1 VRNKLRYLLALL
13 ALGPVAASA
22 SPALADLVFVN
33 GAVYRVDAARSW
45 ASALA
50 VSGGRISYVG
60 DDATARTF
68 IGPATRVIDLNHRM
82 LLPGFQDSHI
92 HPGDYYPEATA
103 LDLHGPVQREPIY
116 ERIRKFAKAHPEK
129 PWIVGDGWDEGA
141 FPPDGHPTREMLDAL
156 VPDRP
161 AFMYNNGGT
170 AGWAN
175 SLALA
180 AAHITAATPDPRDG
194 RIEHDARGEPT
205 GMLEWMPAMAL
216 VETVIPP
223 LPLAEQVERLST
235 ALEEA
240 TRSGIT
246 AMEDPWTLPQ
256 WMAAYQVLDRR
267 GALQQRSALCLVY
280 DPGQDDDAQIKTFVS
295 QRPALTG
302 HRMRVGC
309 VKFFLDGA
317 YAAHTLALL
326 QPYSDDAKFGSGKV
340 FVEQARLNRVVT
352 RLDAAGFQIHVHAQ
366 GDAAVHAALDAFA
379 EARRHNGP
387 LDNRHTIAH
396 LCLID
401 PADIPRFR
409 ELGVIAN
416 MSPLWSRNDT
426 WEGVMAPRL
435 FGLERSRRLLQMRT
449 LLDAGAMLVWGSD
462 WPVTDLSPLA
472 GIETAITH
480 RYPDGKD
487 PSGKDDQPLNPQERV
502 NLEQAIV
509 AYTSAGAYLLH
520 DEANR
525 GSLSPGLA
533 ADLVVLG
540 RNLFETPPLEIHN
553 VPVDM
558 TVIDG
563 KVVFE
568 RNPR

>member
-1 VRNKLRYLLALL
+1 MKLRYALAFLLL
-13 ALGPVAASA
+13 PVVAAA
-22 SPALADLVFVN
+22 ATPPADIVFLN

-60 DDATARTF
+60 DDAAARAF
-68 IGPATRVIDLNHRM
+68 IGSATRVIDLNHRM

-92 HPGDYYPEATA
+92 HPSDYYPEATA
-103 LDLHGPVQREPIY
+103 LDLHGPVQREPIF

-175 SLALA
+175 TRALA
-180 AAHITAATPDPRDG
+180 AAHITAATPDPLNG
-194 RIEHDARGEPT
+194 RIEHDAHGEPT
-205 GMLEWMPAMAL
+205 GMLEWMPAMEL
-216 VETVIPP
+216 VEAVIPP
-223 LPLAEQVERLST
+223 LPLEEQAQRLST
-235 ALEEA
+235 ALDEV

-246 AMEDPWTLPQ
+246 AIEDPWTLPQ
-256 WMAAYQVLDRR
+256 WMAAYQVLDKR

-280 DPGQDDDAQIKTFVS
+280 DPEQDDDAQLKSFLA
-295 QRPALTG
+295 QRPTLTG
-302 HRMRVGC
+302 HRMRAGC

-326 QPYSDDAKFGSGKV
+326 QPYSDDAKFGSGKP
-340 FVEQARLNRVVT
+340 FVEQSRLNRVIT
-352 RLDAAGFQIHVHAQ
+352 KLDAAGFQVHVHAQ
-366 GDAAVHAALDAFA
+366 GDAAVRSALDAFA
-379 EARRHNGP
+379 EARRQNGP
-387 LDNRHTIAH
+387 RDNRHTIAH

-435 FGLERSRRLLQMRT
+435 FGPERSRHLMPMRT
-449 LLDAGAMLVWGSD
+449 LLDSGAMLVWGSD
-462 WPVTDLSPLA
+462 WPVTDLAPLA

-480 RYPDGKD
+480 RYPGGKD
-487 PSGKDDQPLNPQERV
+487 PNGKEDQPLNPQERV

-520 DEANR
+520 EDTMR

-540 RNLFETPPLEIHN
+540 RNLFETPPLEIHD
-553 VPVDM
+553 VTVDM

-563 KVVFE
+563 KVLYE
-568 RNPR
+568 RNAR